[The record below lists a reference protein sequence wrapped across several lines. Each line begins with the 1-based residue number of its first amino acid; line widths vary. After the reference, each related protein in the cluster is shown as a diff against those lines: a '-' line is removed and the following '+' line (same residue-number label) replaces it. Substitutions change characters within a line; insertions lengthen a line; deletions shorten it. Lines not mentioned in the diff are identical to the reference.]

1 MSAEH
6 DRKFFDTF
14 MLILGILAAITI
26 GLMVLA
32 GMISDRTSKQF
43 HDEDPRKVEETL
55 ARIAPVG
62 RVAVAGQDNSALAPP
77 AAAPTAAAVDLPG
90 EQVYQQVCTAC
101 HGAAVAGAPKT
112 GDKAA
117 WAPRIAQGMDL
128 LHKHALEG
136 FQGKAGYMP
145 PKGGRTDLSDQSVMN
160 AVDYLVS
167 QAQVSRCLRVS
178 SVPVVVATAV
188 AGFVAGCASPPPKPD
203 TMRDPSVNFSNFKT
217 FGWTAGGTV
226 DAGDAPLK
234 LLDANIR
241 AAIVDVMKRKGYV
254 EAPAGTTP
262 DLRIA
267 YETARAEKLENNPGA
282 RRHRR
287 RQLGRQHGRLGQH
300 GQPERPQ
307 LHRRHARRARHRHGP
322 QCRSL
327 AGPRVR
333 QDDEGQRRTG
343 GHQPGRR
350 AGDGG
355 FPVR

>member
-62 RVAVAGQDNSALAPP
+62 RVAVAGQDNSALALP

-90 EQVYQQVCTAC
+90 EQVYQQVCTVC

-128 LHKHALEG
+128 LYQHSIEG
-136 FQGKAGYMP
+136 YQGKAGYMP

-167 QAQVSRCLRVS
+167 QAQ
-178 SVPVVVATAV
+178 
-188 AGFVAGCASPPPKPD
+188 
-203 TMRDPSVNFSNFKT
+203 
-217 FGWTAGGTV
+217 
-226 DAGDAPLK
+226 
-234 LLDANIR
+234 
-241 AAIVDVMKRKGYV
+241 
-254 EAPAGTTP
+254 
-262 DLRIA
+262 
-267 YETARAEKLENNPGA
+267 
-282 RRHRR
+282 
-287 RQLGRQHGRLGQH
+287 
-300 GQPERPQ
+300 
-307 LHRRHARRARHRHGP
+307 
-322 QCRSL
+322 
-327 AGPRVR
+327 
-333 QDDEGQRRTG
+333 
-343 GHQPGRR
+343 
-350 AGDGG
+350 
-355 FPVR
+355 